1 MTELREHPDF
11 EQLLEFLDQA
21 MSNRSSREVEK
32 HIAECWKCHA
42 QIYEIQ
48 STIREFSRYHE
59 KVLLPNLP
67 PPPAPWK
74 DLRAAMARIDEA
86 DPEPVRLLPKL
97 GSFARLVLGGGAV
110 ACVVLAL
117 TLTFGTGGAS
127 KKPVASAVVVPSI
140 PKESPVVELTPT
152 PHHIAAP
159 VYSVANDEV
168 LAIAAL
174 HRIGADLGDPVRA
187 TVEGGKVSVTGIGLT
202 PAREVEIRDALASIP
217 GVQINFQEGHSV
229 GGSSRSVSVVAGR
242 SPFEA
247 RLLLWAGG
255 QEAWEQYADRVLD
268 ESDAI
273 LARSHALRNLALEF
287 PDARRAELN
296 PSAAAQLSEIAASHR
311 AALDRH
317 AAAIEALLAPVRE
330 ALNAPA
336 AVTPQAGRDLLA
348 AAQRLDRVL
357 SVVFGGAATDL
368 TPTQLLAELSDA
380 SAGISK

>member
-1 MTELREHPDF
+1 LHEHPDF
-11 EQLLEFLDQA
+11 EQLLQFLDQA
-21 MSNRSSREVEK
+21 MSNRSSRKVEK

-67 PPPAPWK
+67 APPAPWK

-110 ACVVLAL
+110 ACVVLAV

-127 KKPVASAVVVPSI
+127 KKSVASTVVAPSI
-140 PKESPVVELTPT
+140 PNESPVVETPT
-152 PHHIAAP
+152 AAPHNIAAP
-159 VYSVANDEV
+159 VYSVVNDEV
-168 LAIAAL
+168 LVIAAL

-187 TVEGGKVSVTGIGLT
+187 TVESGKVSVTGIGLS

-229 GGSSRSVSVVAGR
+229 DGGASRSVSVLAGG

-317 AAAIEALLAPVRE
+317 VAAIEALLAPVRE

-336 AVTPQAGRDLLA
+336 AVTPPAGRDLLA

-368 TPTQLLAELSDA
+368 TPTQLLVELSDA
-380 SAGISK
+380 SAGLGK

>member
-1 MTELREHPDF
+1 
-11 EQLLEFLDQA
+11 
-21 MSNRSSREVEK
+21 V
-32 HIAECWKCHA
+32 
-42 QIYEIQ
+42 
-48 STIREFSRYHE
+48 
-59 KVLLPNLP
+59 
-67 PPPAPWK
+67 
-74 DLRAAMARIDEA
+74 
-86 DPEPVRLLPKL
+86 
-97 GSFARLVLGGGAV
+97 
-110 ACVVLAL
+110 
-117 TLTFGTGGAS
+117 
-127 KKPVASAVVVPSI
+127 
-140 PKESPVVELTPT
+140 
-152 PHHIAAP
+152 AP

-168 LAIAAL
+168 LVVAAL

-187 TVEGGKVSVTGIGLT
+187 TVEGGKVSVGGIGLA
-202 PAREVEIRDALASIP
+202 PSREVEIREALALIP

-229 GGSSRSVSVVAGR
+229 GSGASRSVTVVAGR

-273 LARSHALRNLALEF
+273 LARSHALRNLAMEF

-317 AAAIEALLAPVRE
+317 IAAIEALLAPVRE

-336 AVTPQAGRDLLA
+336 AVTPPAGRDLLA